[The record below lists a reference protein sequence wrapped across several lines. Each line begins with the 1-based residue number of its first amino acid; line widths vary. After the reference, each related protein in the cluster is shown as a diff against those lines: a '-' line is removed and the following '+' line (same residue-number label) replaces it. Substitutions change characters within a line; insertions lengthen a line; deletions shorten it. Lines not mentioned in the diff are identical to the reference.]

1 MKRKITVLDANWF
14 QLTDDDA
21 FRFNEA
27 KKKLASLASTEST
40 VLQMELIFFD
50 TLGSLKKY
58 EHPKAAELL
67 QLLRQIQENEYQ
79 RVHYPKLT
87 TKMRATAIRT
97 FKNGLR
103 IVLTKAINKPLR
115 KKASFESAL
124 A

>member
-1 MKRKITVLDANWF
+1 MKPKTTVLDANWF

-21 FRFNEA
+21 FQFNEA
-27 KKKLASLASTEST
+27 KKKLSSLASTEST
-40 VLQMELIFFD
+40 VLQMELIFFS
-50 TLGSLKKY
+50 TLSSLKKY
-58 EHPKAAELL
+58 EHPKAAELM
-67 QLLRQIQENEYQ
+67 QLLRKIQEHEYQ

-103 IVLTKAINKPLR
+103 IVLTKAINKPFR
-115 KKASFESAL
+115 KKTLFNNEL